1 MVTVDESTG
10 PDTDE
15 AVLSAL
21 YANVESLAH
30 EATRANELAQSL
42 RTAIDDARRQLD
54 GLRTEHEAQ
63 QRSIE
68 EDLVRARAD
77 ADASVASIR
86 EQLDGAQRELEE
98 VRGSHLVL
106 ESEVLRLEQTRNEVR
121 DELADLQSRLFG
133 MLPAIDRV
141 QSAQRE
147 LAAALEPEPEDVGD
161 GEAQVEEEA
170 LPSRPIGRL
179 MDALDE
185 DGG

>member
-1 MVTVDESTG
+1 MSRFVLTFHEIDQTQLAVVGGKGAHLGELSRIEGIRVPAGFCVT
-10 PDTDE
+10 TD
-15 AVLSAL
+15 AYSQVIGQVS
-21 YANVESLAH
+21 
-30 EATRANELAQSL
+30 
-42 RTAIDDARRQLD
+42 
-54 GLRTEHEAQ
+54 
-63 QRSIE
+63 
-68 EDLVRARAD
+68 
-77 ADASVASIR
+77 SIR

-121 DELADLQSRLFG
+121 DELAELQSRLFG

-147 LAAALEPEPEDVGD
+147 LAAALEPEPEVVGD

-185 DGG
+185 DGD

>member
-1 MVTVDESTG
+1 VVTVDESTG
-10 PDTDE
+10 SDSDE

-30 EATRANELAQSL
+30 EATRANELAQTL
-42 RTAIDDARRQLD
+42 RTAIDDARRELD
-54 GLRTEHEAQ
+54 GLRTEHESK

-68 EDLVRARAD
+68 EELARARAD

-98 VRGSHLVL
+98 VRGSHVVL

-121 DELADLQSRLFG
+121 DELADLQARLFG

-147 LAAALEPEPEDVGD
+147 LAAALEPTPEEGGD
-161 GEAQVEEEA
+161 GEASGDEEV

-179 MDALDE
+179 MDASDE
-185 DGG
+185 EDA